1 MSQLILYF
9 TRLALSLQVKYDSD
23 MKITIIGGGNMGAA
37 IALGLAAGNIFE
49 AENIYVTDPSQLA
62 IDRIKDANSNIQ
74 AMVGDYSS
82 IASSDIVLIAVKPW
96 LVQEVLA
103 SVRDELTDK
112 QIVISIAA
120 GVSLALLQDYLSKP
134 VPLFRLAPNT
144 AIAVRQSMTFIAS
157 VNATDEQEKLVL
169 DVFNE
174 LGKAEIIKESL
185 IPAATSLASCGIAYA
200 FRYIRA
206 AMEGGVELGLYP
218 VQAKDIVI
226 QTLRGAID
234 LLDANNSHPEIEI
247 DKVTTAGG
255 ITIKGLNEMEEAGF
269 TAAVI
274 RGLKASTPK

>member
-1 MSQLILYF
+1 
-9 TRLALSLQVKYDSD
+9 